1 MKPRDMASGLA
12 LALLGVFVV
21 LQARSLTYSDEFG
34 PGPGLLPYWLGL
46 ILAGLGVCLVVSSA
60 IRKSSTEPNEA
71 QPDPTQSDVSTLSK
85 FLRVLPAWLGLVATV
100 ALLNVLG
107 FVASLGLFS
116 FFLVYWVE
124 RRPLRSAIVVSVA
137 ITLSF
142 LFVFR
147 VILPV
152 PLPLNAWGF

>member
-1 MKPRDMASGLA
+1 M
-12 LALLGVFVV
+12 
-21 LQARSLTYSDEFG
+21 
-34 PGPGLLPYWLGL
+34 
-46 ILAGLGVCLVVSSA
+46 
-60 IRKSSTEPNEA
+60 
-71 QPDPTQSDVSTLSK
+71 PDPMQSGASTLSK

-107 FVASLGLFS
+107 FVAGLGLFS

-124 RRPLRSAIVVSVA
+124 RRPLRSALVVSVA
-137 ITLSF
+137 ITLGF

-147 VILPV
+147 VLLPV